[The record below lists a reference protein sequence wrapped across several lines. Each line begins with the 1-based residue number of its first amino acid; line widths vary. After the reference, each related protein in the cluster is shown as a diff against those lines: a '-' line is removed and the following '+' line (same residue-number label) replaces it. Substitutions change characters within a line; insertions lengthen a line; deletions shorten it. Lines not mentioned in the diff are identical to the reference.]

1 VLFGSSLLPFFH
13 RGFMIYLYISTM
25 TLSIIWNQ
33 TNPKPDVSI
42 YYLKFIKS
50 TTPGDPLFQ
59 QMGIT
64 QKNLRIRRFPPSTSC
79 RSVTLTFEG
88 YHWLSFKMES
98 MNPLPSILFSMNVM
112 SLYTNILHND
122 DVDRPGIKGPL
133 KNHKRKVL
141 SSCSHWYW
149 SITILHLM
157 ESILY
162 KSTEPLWEQRWHL

>member
-1 VLFGSSLLPFFH
+1 MLFGSSLLPFFH

-122 DVDRPGIKGPL
+122 DVERPGIKGPL

-141 SSCSHWYW
+141 SSAH
-149 SITILHLM
+149 ID
-157 ESILY
+157 
-162 KSTEPLWEQRWHL
+162 TEV